1 MLALHRALCGSPGKI
16 YPSFCFCII
25 CMCVMLWC
33 VCFHLRLFSGK
44 LFPGLTR
51 TRHRTVPFLVFPAVC
66 MAELSALDCHF
77 PLPASHPCK
86 NLMLNHLFFSPFKLW
101 IWIVFYT
108 WAGCG
113 FNSCTVTQTGWSLA
127 WAEFVFI
134 YHITASLRQL
144 TVQRANDSCV
154 AKLFVTSWL
163 LTHMC
168 PVNIINSEWFYLHGG
183 YKVESS
189 W

>member
-1 MLALHRALCGSPGKI
+1 MEAQVKSIPVSVFISFACVWCCVVCVLPLATLLWKAVPRAHSDSPSDI
-16 YPSFCFCII
+16 SFLSFPSS
-25 CMCVMLWC
+25 VY
-33 VCFHLRLFSGK
+33 G
-44 LFPGLTR
+44 
-51 TRHRTVPFLVFPAVC
+51 
-66 MAELSALDCHF
+66 AELSALDCHF
-77 PLPASHPCK
+77 PLPAPHPCK

-108 WAGCG
+108 WAGCR

-134 YHITASLRQL
+134 YHITASLGQL

-168 PVNIINSEWFYLHGG
+168 PVNINSEWFYLHGG
-183 YKVESS
+183 
-189 W
+189 